1 MAHARTAPLAIQPR
15 MTNIPPIAREAMEL
29 ARRGFALRLLDQLPK
44 APAPDRIDDEMDA
57 MRVAAIVDLV
67 ALE

>member
-29 ARRGFALRLLDQLPK
+29 ARRGDLQQ
-44 APAPDRIDDEMDA
+44 
-57 MRVAAIVDLV
+57 AIARAREAVEAHPQEVTFPLTQ
-67 ALE
+67 AGHRQAGAK